1 MYYILNYTC
10 LIDHLQVRFGLL
22 REHYPMAIERIIYQT
37 SCPQYI
43 SLSGLHDFINLSP
56 EISAKL
62 LRPLCTPV
70 AIDYYSAVFQSGNLY
85 LPLFYSFPFSFMLP
99 LPPRRSVQTCYALF
113 LIRSTGYSFKYPFV
127 FLLGGLDFDIAH
139 SICLA
144 FGYEW
149 ICSWEL
155 KCLLNKR
162 MNILLLIHKQSL

>member
-85 LPLFYSFPFSFMLP
+85 LPLFYSFPFPILSCYLFPLEGQYRHAML
-99 LPPRRSVQTCYALF
+99 SSSYAL
-113 LIRSTGYSFKYPFV
+113 LGTALSTPSFFY
-127 FLLGGLDFDIAH
+127 
-139 SICLA
+139 
-144 FGYEW
+144 
-149 ICSWEL
+149 
-155 KCLLNKR
+155 
-162 MNILLLIHKQSL
+162 